1 MNIKVIVCYQQA
13 TIKLHFF
20 LFIQTKVDNLTQSF
34 QTRTPLQKACYRTYK
49 TISQYYRKSALQY
62 VQASQTK
69 SIQPIRDYH
78 I

>member
-1 MNIKVIVCYQQA
+1 MNVCCN
-13 TIKLHFF
+13 F
-20 LFIQTKVDNLTQSF
+20 LLITQTEGNQLTQSF